1 MKVTVPNLWSLRSG
15 VRDDIRTWSNSVVPV
30 WTDRV
35 AFQSV
40 GGEVVKEGYFLKKE
54 KIMNIK
60 KVLIFLCAFVFLFGL
75 SSVKVQVY
83 AQDGVAFIATE
94 LLGRPTAHSVTVNVL
109 ADANL
114 EAYFEYGTTS
124 GVYTDQTGT
133 ITSTANEPIEV
144 VIDGLQS
151 NTRYYYRMVY
161 REVGATDWI
170 ARDEHSFHTQRP
182 PGNTFTFTAIADS
195 HLGFGDFTAAHP
207 DLYNQTLLNVL
218 ADNPDFHIDLGDT
231 FLMDGV
237 STIAQAQQAYLD
249 QRPYMGLI
257 SHSAPIFLALG
268 NHENEEGW
276 NLDDTPSLPLL
287 SANARKLYYPNPVPD
302 GFYSGNTDTLAAI
315 DGDGLR
321 EDYYA
326 WQWGDALFVVLDPFW
341 YTMAKP
347 YSGGIG
353 GELNDETVIGDRW
366 DWTLGEQQYL
376 WFKQTLEGSSATFK
390 FVFAHHVTGGTQP
403 YVRGGAEAAPY
414 FEWGGLNWDG
424 TWGFGDERPGW
435 DNPIHQ
441 LMVQYGVTAFFHGH
455 DHEYAKEEKDGIVY
469 QLCPQPGDSS
479 YGYGFNL
486 YHESDPYTDVVLPNS
501 GHLRVTVSPSQ
512 VTVDYVRAYL
522 PGDGTNGEVAY
533 SYTIEACQFDSDCD
547 DGLYCNGAETC
558 VGGTCQAGSDPCPG
572 QYCDEE
578 NDECVAGPT
587 AQLESGAVTVG
598 GDYATVNLA
607 NTYVSPVVVCSVQYY
622 NNSTP
627 VVARVSDVTS
637 TSFKVRLQNPSGG
650 TVVAENVSYLVVE
663 EGTWTIDGV
672 NIEAQTYLST
682 VTDENSSW
690 VGEPQSYGQSY
701 TNPVVLGQVM
711 SENDAG
717 WSVFWCQGGHRTI
730 PPSAS
735 VLRTGKTVG
744 EDTDTTRADE
754 TIGIIVFEAGHGT
767 IGGVEFEALVSAD
780 AVRGVTNSPPYAYSF
795 DTAFSSAP
803 QVAVTT
809 MAGMDGYDG
818 GWAYVQGS
826 ALATTTGMYLW
837 IDEDQIGDSERDH
850 TTEQVGYVVFE
861 TAVVYP

>member
-1 MKVTVPNLWSLRSG
+1 MRRSLL
-15 VRDDIRTWSNSVVPV
+15 ITLAITMVPV
-30 WTDRV
+30 LL
-35 AFQSV
+35 SV
-40 GGEVVKEGYFLKKE
+40 QAVELHAQGGVTFSG
-54 KIMNIK
+54 
-60 KVLIFLCAFVFLFGL
+60 
-75 SSVKVQVY
+75 
-83 AQDGVAFIATE
+83 TE
-94 LLGRPTAHSVTVNVL
+94 LLGRPTDHSVTVNVL

-144 VIDGLQS
+144 VIDGLQG
-151 NTRYYYRMVY
+151 NTRYYYRTVY
-161 REVGATDWI
+161 REVDATDWI

-182 PGNTFTFTAIADS
+182 PGNTFTFTIIADS
-195 HLGFGDFTAAHP
+195 HLGFGGTAN
-207 DLYNQTLLNVL
+207 LYNQTLLNVL

-231 FLMDGV
+231 FPMDSV

-287 SANARKLYYPNPVPD
+287 SVNARKLYYPNPVPD

-341 YTMAKP
+341 YTMIKP
-347 YSGGIG
+347 YIGGIG

-435 DNPIHQ
+435 DDPIHQ

-512 VTVDYVRAYL
+512 VTVDYVRAYIS
-522 PGDGTNGEVAY
+522 GAGTNGEVAY
-533 SYTIEACQFDSDCD
+533 TYTILPSTSTPTPTATDTPLPTDTPTLAPTDTPTLSAASTATPTATDTPLPTDTPTSAPTDTPTLTPAPSPTLAPSPGIFEIGHETGDLTEYDSTTT
-547 DGLYCNGAETC
+547 DGGDLSVTAAAAL
-558 VGGTCQAGSDPCPG
+558 GGTDYGLSAFIDDTNVIYGEKTFTLTSNVYRLRFDIDPNTLTMAH
-572 QYCDEE
+572 
-578 NDECVAGPT
+578 NDNFPVNVTLDGTQRAKTLVYLGYST
-587 AQLESGAVTVG
+587 ATGYRIQLAVGNDTG
-598 GDYATVNLA
+598 WSFTGWSAITDAEH
-607 NTYVSPVVVCSVQYY
+607 YVEVQVQYA
-622 NNSTP
+622 SSAT
-627 VVARVSDVTS
+627 ASD
-637 TSFKVRLQNPSGG
+637 G
-650 TVVAENVSYLVVE
+650 TATL
-663 EGTWTIDGV
+663 WIDGV
-672 NIEAQTYLST
+672 EQQQMTGIDLFDLAKPDRARFGAL
-682 VTDENSSW
+682 
-690 VGEPQSYGQSY
+690 
-701 TNPVVLGQVM
+701 LGI
-711 SENDAG
+711 DAG
-717 WSVFWCQGGHRTI
+717 TS
-730 PPSAS
+730 
-735 VLRTGKTVG
+735 
-744 EDTDTTRADE
+744 
-754 TIGIIVFEAGHGT
+754 GT
-767 IGGVEFEALVSAD
+767 LYLDEFE
-780 AVRGVTNSPPYAYSF
+780 F
-795 DTAFSSAP
+795 D
-803 QVAVTT
+803 
-809 MAGMDGYDG
+809 
-818 GWAYVQGS
+818 
-826 ALATTTGMYLW
+826 
-837 IDEDQIGDSERDH
+837 
-850 TTEQVGYVVFE
+850 
-861 TAVVYP
+861 